1 MRLPEPEY
9 SFTIPS
15 IHDDTTL
22 NCRVYHPEGLDERRP
37 STPDATTQWRTR
49 GIIMAHPYAPMGGSY
64 DDRVV
69 GMIVDEF
76 LQAGYIVG
84 TFNFRY
90 DPRRAEDDAL
100 GLTYSRGA
108 HGSKGRTSWSGKP
121 ELDDYTSFAAFFV
134 HYVTYLRPHPTPDVS
149 FSPDQSPVKPRASQI
164 EPSASGKARET
175 PLVILGGYSYG
186 SLILKHL
193 PPVPTLLQPFSSP
206 VTGSA
211 SDEIIMR
218 AHKLADQSN
227 LAWINTARSREREQ
241 KARTKHHE
249 QKPSL
254 TMGGEETSPDKR
266 RSSRDVRRSVEG
278 GLSVEIGSR
287 LRSLSH
293 RRRKDS
299 SPAVSLE
306 KKATTLSTLP
316 EVRYLLISPL
326 SPPISTLA
334 APALGHKIWN
344 RGTEAFHDVIGKH
357 ATFAIYGG
365 QDIFTSAKRTRAWSE
380 QLRAAPGSRFTSLE
394 VAEAG
399 HFWVEKGVEQ
409 KLRVALRDWQNHI

>member
-15 IHDDTTL
+15 IHDDTIL
-22 NCRVYHPEGLDERRP
+22 NCRVYHPDALDEQRP

-49 GIIMAHPYAPMGGSY
+49 GIVMAHPYAPMGGSY

-76 LQAGYIVG
+76 LQAGWIVG
-84 TFNFRY
+84 TFNF
-90 DPRRAEDDAL
+90 
-100 GLTYSRGA
+100 RGA

-121 ELDDYTSFAAFFV
+121 ELDDYTSFAAFFI
-134 HYVTYLRPHPTPDVS
+134 HYVSYLRPHPTANAL
-149 FSPDQSPVKPRASQI
+149 FTPDQSSVKPRASQL
-164 EPSASGKARET
+164 ESSASGHGRET

-206 VTGSA
+206 VTGTA

-241 KARTKHHE
+241 TARTKNHE

-266 RSSRDVRRSVEG
+266 RSSRDVRRSMEG

-306 KKATTLSTLP
+306 KKAATLLALP

-334 APALGHKIWN
+334 APALGHKFWN
-344 RGTEAFHDVIGKH
+344 RGTEAFHDFVGKH
-357 ATFAIYGG
+357 VTFAIYGG

-380 QLRAAPGSRFTSLE
+380 QLRAAPGSRFSSLE
-394 VAEAG
+394 VGEAG
-399 HFWVEKGVEQ
+399 HFWVETGAEQ
-409 KLRVALRDWQNHI
+409 KLRVALRDWQNSI